1 MLTGAAALAMS
12 FAIVSPASAD
22 ENKGS
27 GAQLLKG
34 EVPAASELKIKD
46 GTAEG
51 HKSPL
56 EVVKKA
62 VKAAKA
68 GEMATLKACIAA
80 DARDYLDEKSWDSDK
95 EETNLQ
101 MIAKIIGGWTEE
113 NLMQLEQG
121 KVGNYA
127 IVAVK
132 NGEMAHI
139 VKTSRVAPEDKEE
152 SAGGKKVH
160 NWFLTSGSPYEY
172 RIDYNAAGVKTIRE
186 AIQKS
191 DGAKLKENLQ
201 EWQTNTLELLKGVQ
215 EGVDPYDLLAKRL
228 NKIISNGGETAKP
241 RLLLNRYG
249 SSVAYWFSSEKAD
262 TFLVLQFWEDYDWES
277 GKKFTKVTIDLD
289 STSNFHK
296 DAAGTFTNWVSDY
309 EW

>member
-12 FAIVSPASAD
+12 FAIVSPANAD

-68 GEMATLKACIAA
+68 GELAALKSCIAG
-80 DARDYLDEKSWDSDK
+80 DAQDYLDEKSWDSDK

-101 MIAKIIGGWTEE
+101 MIAKIIGGWSEE
-113 NLMQLEQG
+113 NLAQLEQG
-121 KVGNYA
+121 KIGNYA

-132 NGEMAHI
+132 NGDMAHI
-139 VKTSRVAPEDKEE
+139 VKTSRIAPEDKEE
-152 SAGGKKVH
+152 AEGGKKVH
-160 NWFLTSGSPYEY
+160 NWYLTSGSPYEY
-172 RIDYNAAGVKTIRE
+172 RIDYNAAGVKAIRE

-191 DGAKLKENLQ
+191 DGVKLKENLQ

-262 TFLVLQFWEDYDWES
+262 TFLVLQFWEDYDWETS
-277 GKKFTKVTIDLD
+277 KKFTKVTIDID